1 MKKRT
6 FEFIEGTSSKFWSIW
21 GEGTGHTV
29 HFGRI
34 GTEGQKQTKNFSSEE
49 EAKKSYEKLI
59 KEKSKKG
66 YIEIIEGES
75 LGKTFS
81 CPPDTEEKKRY
92 LIKMLK
98 HTSSKFRSKALIC
111 LSDKKYISPEIL
123 QHITEC
129 LKDKHPSVRYSSAKT
144 LGILCS
150 KEYFGD
156 ILNKLDMLS
165 LLTDLNNEKVKV
177 IIALQELRKDEK
189 PFVAVMA
196 EEGLRKIDHK
206 ETIEDISKKAL
217 DKFPPELKDMLERE
231 DNGFAEKFKAVLSKE
246 KDGRLLEAL
255 YDIDNCAARKT
266 LQEVILTANLPKYWN
281 NIKSIYKRAEY
292 RMDMELFG
300 LLAYRIEVT
309 PHQKAEYI
317 YGSWFE
323 LNNTNIKN
331 VETYALKDK
340 QKFQLLKSSVP
351 KNRLLSKE
359 ELTEILEKLNFED
372 QDIWGVMRYTLYYGV
387 NYEVNDKIG
396 KELKDLIESGK
407 LEQLMK
413 PEEQTGGI
421 AGKIVEGLKSIVS
434 GKKADLPIESAGN
447 MMSYS
452 KFDYIM
458 KKMKFNNTESNLIR
472 QIAAGPSL
480 NAGWYELN
488 DWNINN
494 LSSFVLKDKEKGK
507 ILKTLPKFKLMRKK
521 EFTDFLKEKGFDKKE
536 IEQVMAYTLYY
547 GVAFQIDDKTIEA
560 LKNIITE
567 NKLETVKS
575 HCNKLMSQNE
585 FYSIVKSLAF
595 SDKEADIITK
605 ISSGG
610 YIQHKSIC
618 ITRFAMKTKSYLMRR
633 LWRTFKIIAKKNPD
647 TYAKFAYFFLK
658 NFKDSD
664 GGQAQKITK
673 YTYDWHSKKFS
684 VVTNIYDRFNHL
696 WAFNHILYGNS
707 KRFIPLKSGAK
718 WRCAQER
725 ESSQITRD
733 KFRDEIGKKIN
744 IEYLEEATTE
754 ASEREESLP
763 SLWERDSNLLLK
775 LLMNSECKEINA
787 FAVKILRDKFPHT
800 LTNLSKDDLLK
811 LFRKPYPFVCN
822 TIVEILRKH
831 TEPMRIDRE
840 LLNIFLLCD
849 FEPARHMAGE
859 WLKEI
864 IKNVSFEEKTSWL
877 FMMLKSSYS
886 DRWNYAIELIKLFCE
901 KESKD
906 LYFKILLELLKK
918 GEREKDFY
926 SLIVQYVKDM
936 FYEELKLLSL
946 EDVLSILNSPSR
958 NVQDLGGWLLQNS
971 NIDSVAVDRKI
982 LAGLACHDVFTVRE
996 GAKTMIKSN
1005 PERWQ
1010 EDISLLLCLTESKW
1024 EDTRRFAIDF
1034 FEENFSVE
1042 RFTPDI
1048 ITGFCDSLHKDI
1060 QDFGKSLV
1068 TKYLKEGY
1076 ILEFIR
1082 LTEHPDS
1089 NIQELALDL
1098 VIEKMPREPEKIKK
1112 LLPFFRTILFRV
1124 NKGRKMKDK
1133 LFKYLEYISW
1143 KNAFIAAEVM
1153 TLLEDYGSSMTEKD
1167 FSYCL
1172 TIMTGLK
1179 AKYPYIKG
1187 PVELLSGEAL

>member
-59 KEKSKKG
+59 KEKLKKG

-75 LGKTFS
+75 LEKIFA
-81 CPPDTEEKKRY
+81 CPPGVEEKKRY

-98 HTSSKFRSKALIC
+98 HTSSKFKSKALIC

-129 LKDKHPSVRYSSAKT
+129 IKDKHPSVRYSSAKA

-150 KEYFGD
+150 KEYFGE
-156 ILNKLDMLS
+156 ILNNIDMLS
-165 LLTDLNNEKVKV
+165 SLPELNNEKIKV
-177 IIALQELRKDEK
+177 IVALQELRKDEK

-196 EEGLRKIDHK
+196 EEGLRKIGHK
-206 ETIEDISKKAL
+206 ETIEDISNKAL

-231 DNGFAEKFKAVLSKE
+231 DNGFTEKFKLLLSKE
-246 KDGRLLEAL
+246 KDGKLLEAL
-255 YDIDNCAARKT
+255 YDIDKLAARKT

-292 RMDMELFG
+292 RIDMELFG

-323 LNNTNIKN
+323 LNDTNIKN

-340 QKFQLLKSSVP
+340 EKFQMLKSSVP
-351 KNRLLSKE
+351 KNRLLAKE

-387 NYEVNDKIG
+387 NYEINDKTG

-407 LEQLMK
+407 LEQLIK

-458 KKMKFNNTESNLIR
+458 KKMKFNNRESNLIR

-567 NKLETVKS
+567 NKLETVKI

-585 FYSIVKSLAF
+585 FRSIVKGLNF
-595 SDKEADIITK
+595 SDKETELITK
-605 ISSGG
+605 LSSGG
-610 YIQHKSIC
+610 YINHKSIC
-618 ITRFAMKTKSYLMRR
+618 ITRFAMKTKFYLMRR
-633 LWRTFKIIAKKNPD
+633 LWRTFKTIAKKNPD
-647 TYAKFAYFFLK
+647 TYAKFAYFFLE

-696 WAFNHILYGNS
+696 WCFNHILYGNS
-707 KRFIPLKSGAK
+707 KRYSPLKSGVK
-718 WRCAQER
+718 WRCTQER
-725 ESSQITRD
+725 ELSQITRD

-754 ASEREESLP
+754 ASEREESFP

-811 LFRKPYPFVCN
+811 LFRKPYPFVCA
-822 TIVEILRKH
+822 TMVDVLRKH
-831 TEPMRIDRE
+831 TDPMRIDRE

-877 FMMLKSSYS
+877 FIMLKSSYS

-906 LYFKILLELLKK
+906 LYFKILLDLLKK

-926 SLIVQYVKDM
+926 SLIVEYVKDM
-936 FYEELKLLSL
+936 FSEELKLLSM
-946 EDVLSILNSPSR
+946 EDVFSILNSPSR

-971 NIDSVAVDRKI
+971 NIDPVTVDRKI
-982 LAGLACHDVFTVRE
+982 LAGLACHDAFTVRE
-996 GAKTMIKSN
+996 GAKNMIKSN
-1005 PERWQ
+1005 PARWQ
-1010 EDISLLLCLTESKW
+1010 DHISLLISLTESKW
-1024 EDTRRFAIDF
+1024 EDTRIFAIDF
-1034 FEENFSVE
+1034 LEKHFSVE
-1042 RFTPDI
+1042 KFTPDI

-1068 TKYLKEGY
+1068 IKYLKEGY

-1082 LTEHPDS
+1082 LTEHPES

-1098 VIEKMPREPEKIKK
+1098 VIEKMPPEPEKIKE
-1112 LLPFFRTILFRV
+1112 LFPFFRTLLFRV

-1133 LFKYLEYISW
+1133 LFKYLEYVSL

-1153 TLLEDYGSSMTEKD
+1153 TLLEDYGSSMTDRD
-1167 FSYCL
+1167 FSSCL
-1172 TIMTGLK
+1172 AIMTGLK
-1179 AKYPYIKG
+1179 AKYPYIKS
-1187 PVELLSGEAL
+1187 PVELLSGESL

>member
-21 GEGTGHTV
+21 GEGTSHTV
-29 HFGRI
+29 NFGRI

-49 EAKKSYEKLI
+49 DAEKSYEKLI
-59 KEKSKKG
+59 KEKLKKG

-75 LGKTFS
+75 LEKTFS
-81 CPPDTEEKKRY
+81 CPPDTEKKKRY

-98 HTSSKFRSKALIC
+98 HSNSKFRSKALVC
-111 LSDKKYISPEIL
+111 LADKRYVVPEIL

-129 LKDKHPSVRYSSAKT
+129 LKDKHPSVRYSSAKA

-150 KEYFGD
+150 KEYFGE
-156 ILNKLDMLS
+156 ILNNIEMLS
-165 LLTDLNNEKVKV
+165 SLPELNNEKIKV
-177 IIALQELRKDEK
+177 IVALKELRKDEK

-246 KDGRLLEAL
+246 KDGKLLEAL
-255 YDIDNCAARKT
+255 YDIDKHTARKT
-266 LQEVILTANLPKYWN
+266 LQELLLTANLPKYWN

-323 LNNTNIKN
+323 LNDTNIKN
-331 VETYALKDK
+331 VETYVLKDK
-340 QKFQLLKSSVP
+340 EKLQLLISSVP
-351 KNRLLSKE
+351 KNRLLTKE
-359 ELTEILEKLNFED
+359 ELTEILEKLNFDE
-372 QDIWGVMRYTLYYGV
+372 QDIWGVMRYTVYYGV
-387 NYEVNDKIG
+387 NYEINDKTG

-407 LEQLMK
+407 LEQFMA
-413 PEEQTGGI
+413 PEDEKSGL
-421 AGKIVEGLKSIVS
+421 ANKIIDGLKSIVS
-434 GKKADLPIESAGN
+434 SKKPDLPIESPGT
-447 MMSYS
+447 MMSYN
-452 KFDYIM
+452 KFNYLM
-458 KKMKFNNTESNLIR
+458 KKMKFNNTESEVIR
-472 QIAAGPSL
+472 KIAAGPNL
-480 NAGWYELN
+480 NAGWYEIN
-488 DWNINN
+488 EWNINTLTN
-494 LSSFVLKDKEKGK
+494 FAIKDKEKAK
-507 ILKTLPKFKLMRKK
+507 ILKTLPKFKLMEKK
-521 EFTDFLKEKGFDKKE
+521 DFAGFLQEKGFDKKD
-536 IEQVMAYTLYY
+536 IEQVMMYTLYY
-547 GVAFQIDDKTIEA
+547 GIAFQIDDKTIEV
-560 LKNIITE
+560 LKNIIKE
-567 NKLETVKS
+567 NKLKTVKS

-585 FYSIVKSLAF
+585 FRSMVKGLNF
-595 SDKEADIITK
+595 SDKETELITK
-605 ISSGG
+605 LSSGG
-610 YIQHKSIC
+610 YIHHKSIC

-633 LWRTFKIIAKKNPD
+633 LWRTFKTIAKKNSAL
-647 TYAKFAYFFLK
+647 YAKFAYFFLK

-664 GGQAQKITK
+664 SRQAQKITK
-673 YTYDWHSKKFS
+673 YTYDWNSKKFS

-696 WAFNHILYGNS
+696 WTFNYILYGNS
-707 KRFIPLKSGAK
+707 KRYSPLKSGVK
-718 WRCAQER
+718 WRCIQKR
-725 ESSQITRD
+725 ELSQITRD
-733 KFRDEIGKKIN
+733 KFRDEIGKKIKIEN
-744 IEYLEEATTE
+744 IEEATIE
-754 ASEREESLP
+754 PAEREESFP
-763 SLWERDSNLLLK
+763 SLWESDSNLLLK
-775 LLMNSECKEINA
+775 LLMNSECKEINS
-787 FAVKILRDKFPHT
+787 FAVKILRDKFPGT
-800 LTNLSKDDLLK
+800 LTDLSKDDLLK

-822 TIVEILRKH
+822 ILVEVLKKH
-831 TEPMRIDRE
+831 SDPTRIDRE
-840 LLNIFLLCD
+840 LLKIFLLCD

-859 WLKEI
+859 WLKDI

-877 FMMLKSSYS
+877 FMLLKSPYS
-886 DRWNYAIELIKLFCE
+886 DRWNYVLDMIKLFCE
-901 KESKD
+901 KENKA
-906 LYFKILLELLKK
+906 LYFKILLDVLKK

-926 SLIVQYVKDM
+926 TVIVEYIKDM

-946 EDVLSILNSPSR
+946 EDIFSILNSSSR
-958 NVQDLGGWLLQNS
+958 NIQDLGGWLLQNS

-1010 EDISLLLCLTESKW
+1010 EDISLLTCLTESKW
-1024 EDTRRFAIDF
+1024 EDTRRFAIYF

-1048 ITGFCDSLHKDI
+1048 ITGLCDSLHKDI

-1082 LTEHPDS
+1082 LTEHPES

-1133 LFKYLEYISW
+1133 LFKYLEYVSQ

-1187 PVELLSGEAL
+1187 PVEILSGG